1 MNTRKLKLLSSAGA
15 IAMLLA
21 TTHASAA
28 LQYLGP
34 IDLTG
39 TGLGNVNT
47 LLTIQSPA
55 NSTTESGSVSWNGT
69 TSVTTG
75 DTQAINNTLLL
86 STLGSNASNL
96 LIVFNPVEP
105 GNAAN
110 SINLDNLVAT
120 IYSPTGSALW
130 NSGTFASV
138 AFPTTDPGTGKA
150 GFLFG
155 LDATQSAEAQTFWD
169 GANRLGLSATVSNA
183 TGGHETFFS
192 TTTAVSPV
200 PEPSTYLMLFG
211 GLALLILNSKG
222 RSIKSLFKDKSWLK
236 GKSLNFA

>member
-1 MNTRKLKLLSSAGA
+1 MNTRKFKLLSSVGA
-15 IAMLLA
+15 VAMLLA
-21 TTHASAA
+21 ATSASAE
-28 LQYLGP
+28 LQYLGQL
-34 IDLTG
+34 DLTG

-55 NSTTESGSVSWNGT
+55 NTTTETGSVSWNGT
-69 TSVTTG
+69 SSVTSG
-75 DTQAINNTLLL
+75 DTQAINNTLSL
-86 STLGSNASNL
+86 STLGANASNL

-120 IYSPTGSALW
+120 IYSPTGDALW

-138 AFPTTDPGTGKA
+138 AFPTTDTGTGKA

-169 GANRLGLSATVSNA
+169 GSNRLGLSASASNA
-183 TGGHETFFS
+183 TGGHETFFA
-192 TTTAVSPV
+192 TTTEVSPV

-222 RSIKSLFKDKSWLK
+222 RSIKSLFKNKSFLK
-236 GKSLNFA
+236 GNSFNYA

>member
-1 MNTRKLKLLSSAGA
+1 MNTTKLKLLSSAGA

-21 TTHASAA
+21 TTHASAT

-34 IDLTG
+34 VDLTG

-55 NSTTESGSVSWNGT
+55 NSTTETGSVAWNGT
-69 TSVTTG
+69 SDVTTG

-86 STLGSNASNL
+86 SSLGTQASNL

-105 GNAAN
+105 GNASN
-110 SINLDNLVAT
+110 SITLNNMVAT
-120 IYSPTGSALW
+120 IYSPTGDALW
-130 NSGTFASV
+130 NSGTFTSV
-138 AFPTTDPGTGKA
+138 SFPTTDNGTGKA

-155 LDATQSAEAQTFWD
+155 LDSTQSAEAQTFWD
-169 GANRLGLSATVSNA
+169 GVNRLGLSATVSDA

-192 TTTAVSPV
+192 TTTQVSPV

-211 GLALLILNSKG
+211 GLAILLLNSKG
-222 RSIKSLFKDKSWLK
+222 RASCAASSTVICLRFGWTS
-236 GKSLNFA
+236 